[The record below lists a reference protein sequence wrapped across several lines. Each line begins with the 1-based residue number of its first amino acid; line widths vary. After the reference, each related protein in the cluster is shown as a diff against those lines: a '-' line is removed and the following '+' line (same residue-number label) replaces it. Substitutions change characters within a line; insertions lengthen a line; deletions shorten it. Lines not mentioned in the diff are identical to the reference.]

1 MSTNLLF
8 ITVPEAD
15 QKLIDLVLTQ
25 LRHWDLESGDRFKIV
40 TTRNAYDLRSAPGAA
55 GKDDTD
61 TTSEV
66 NNNNNA
72 WAGAALEDVE
82 AFCLDLAR
90 DQENNDDENENENMN
105 YGTSMY
111 VVVDSTGAQT
121 DSCILVH
128 RAHDPEAEGFA
139 WLDRFDKMRIPWD
152 KLSTPWNNLS
162 IANMDFEEFTREFD
176 DGRNREGEDG
186 WFTFMD
192 LEGDD

>member
-15 QKLIDLVLTQ
+15 HKLIDLVLTQ
-25 LRHWDLESGDRFKIV
+25 LRHWNLESSDRFQIV
-40 TTRNAYDLRSAPGAA
+40 TTRNAHDLRSAPGAA

-61 TTSEV
+61 TTGEA
-66 NNNNNA
+66 NNNNA

-82 AFCLDLAR
+82 AFCLELAR
-90 DQENNDDENENENMN
+90 DQENNDNENENENMD

-111 VVVDSTGAQT
+111 VAVDSTGAQA

-176 DGRNREGEDG
+176 DGRDREGEDG

-192 LEGDD
+192 LEGGD